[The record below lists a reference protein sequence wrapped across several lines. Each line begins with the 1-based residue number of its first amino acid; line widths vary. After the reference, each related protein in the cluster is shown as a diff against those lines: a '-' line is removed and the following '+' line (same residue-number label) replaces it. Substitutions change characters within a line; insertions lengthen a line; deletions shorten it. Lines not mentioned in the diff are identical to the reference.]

1 MRNSITTTIATLFA
15 GTCLAAASGGA
26 LAQAAK
32 AAKDAAPA
40 AAPAP
45 AAAAPA
51 PVAAAPAAAPT
62 AVAAP
67 ATGNAEAGKS
77 KLAMCIG
84 CHGIAGYRT
93 AYPDVYHVPKIYG
106 QQQAYIVKALQ
117 AYKTGERSHPSM
129 RGIARSLTDADMA
142 DLAAYYGGPHK

>member
-1 MRNSITTTIATLFA
+1 MSNSGTFA
-15 GTCLAAASGGA
+15 VLLAAASFVMLSQGA
-26 LAQAAK
+26 LGQAAAGK
-32 AAKDAAPA
+32 APA
-40 AAPAP
+40 ATAPPAAVP

-51 PVAAAPAAAPT
+51 SEAAA
-62 AVAAP
+62 
-67 ATGNAEAGKS
+67 GNAEAGKS

-84 CHGIAGYRT
+84 CHGIPGYKT
-93 AYPDVYHVPKIYG
+93 AYPVVYHVPKIYG

-117 AYKTGERSHPSM
+117 AYKSGERSHPSM

>member
-1 MRNSITTTIATLFA
+1 MSNSGKFA
-15 GTCLAAASGGA
+15 VLLAAASFA
-26 LAQAAK
+26 VLSQAALGQ
-32 AAKDAAPA
+32 A
-40 AAPAP
+40 AAGKAP
-45 AAAAPA
+45 AAAAP
-51 PVAAAPAAAPT
+51 PAAAPATPSEPAA
-62 AVAAP
+62 
-67 ATGNAEAGKS
+67 GNAEAGKT

-84 CHGIAGYRT
+84 CHGIPGYKT
-93 AYPDVYHVPKIYG
+93 AYPVVYHVPKIYG

>member
-1 MRNSITTTIATLFA
+1 MSNPGKFA
-15 GTCLAAASGGA
+15 VLLAAASLAVLSQGA
-26 LAQAAK
+26 LGQAAAGK
-32 AAKDAAPA
+32 
-40 AAPAP
+40 AP
-45 AAAAPA
+45 AAAAPT
-51 PVAAAPAAAPT
+51 AAAAAVPATGTEPAA
-62 AVAAP
+62 
-67 ATGNAEAGKS
+67 GNAEAGKT

-84 CHGIAGYRT
+84 CHGIPGYKT
-93 AYPDVYHVPKIYG
+93 AYPVVYHVPKIYG